1 MDERRQSCRPR
12 SGASP
17 RILAGALSLLVIA
30 AVACGSDDNVDTGGS
45 GSATPLQGTTWL
57 LAPAAELGVDI
68 GTTAV
73 TTHFESGTVSGVGG
87 CNGYTGTY
95 KLDGSSLTIG
105 PNLVQTQMS
114 CGEVQD
120 AVEKAFLGRLT
131 TTASYK
137 IDGDQ
142 LTLTDSDGKTLL
154 PFVASD
160 PARAILGKW
169 DVTSYY
175 SGDAITS
182 VVGGVDLTAE
192 FTADAIAGNTGCNQF
207 NGPYQLDRDNITIG
221 PLAATKAACTSEELS
236 KQESDYL
243 AALALA
249 KTVAVAGDRLDL
261 LREGGTIAV
270 TLVKA

>member
-1 MDERRQSCRPR
+1 MDERRLSCRPR
-12 SGASP
+12 SGAP
-17 RILAGALSLLVIA
+17 RRLLAGALSILVLA

-45 GSATPLQGTTWL
+45 GSTTPLEGTTWL
-57 LAPAAELGVDI
+57 LAPAAELGVDV

-73 TTHFESGTVSGVGG
+73 TTHFEGGNVSGLGG
-87 CNGYTGTY
+87 CNSYTGPY
-95 KLDGSSLTIG
+95 QLDGSSLTIG
-105 PNLVQTQMS
+105 PNLVQTQMA

-131 TTASYK
+131 QTASYK

-142 LTLTDSDGKTLL
+142 LNLTDKDGKTLL

-160 PARAILGKW
+160 PAKAILGKW
-169 DVTSYY
+169 NVTSYY
-175 SGDAITS
+175 SGNAITS
-182 VVGGVDLTAE
+182 VVGDVELTAE

-207 NGPYQLDRDNITIG
+207 NGPYQLDEDNITIG
-221 PLAATKAACTSEELS
+221 PLAATKAACSSEELS

-249 KTVAVAGDRLDL
+249 KTINVAGDRLDL